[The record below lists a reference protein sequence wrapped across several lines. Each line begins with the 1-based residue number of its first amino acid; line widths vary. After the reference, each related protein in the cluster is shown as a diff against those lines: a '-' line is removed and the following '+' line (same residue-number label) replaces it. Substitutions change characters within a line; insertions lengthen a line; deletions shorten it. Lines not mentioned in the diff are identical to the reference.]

1 MRNTAG
7 EDLGKIEEI
16 TLDVEA
22 GTVAYVVWSFVV
34 SSFGGFLASFPCLD
48 DSTNHENGWQIATC
62 YQIAIC

>member
-1 MRNTAG
+1 VRNTAG

-48 DSTNHENGWQIATC
+48 DSTNHENGCQIATC